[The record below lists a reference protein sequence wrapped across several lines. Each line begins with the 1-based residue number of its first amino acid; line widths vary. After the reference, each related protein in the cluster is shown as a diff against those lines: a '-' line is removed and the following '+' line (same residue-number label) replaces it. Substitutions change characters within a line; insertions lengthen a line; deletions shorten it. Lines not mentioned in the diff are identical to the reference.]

1 MICPP
6 LSPDPVVQDWI
17 ARHRRPVNFVL
28 HILAI
33 PPTILGVLY
42 IPIYVTLLSVPVFV
56 LAFLLFD
63 GGFLVQFL
71 GHAIDRSEPGE
82 VTFFKKLWRRFC
94 EQRARSRSAAV
105 GGAAGR
111 DAR

>member
-6 LSPDPVVQDWI
+6 LSPDPIVQDWI

-28 HILAI
+28 HLLAI

-42 IPIYVTLLSVPVFV
+42 IPIYVMLLSVAVFV
-56 LAFLLFD
+56 LALLLFL

-71 GHAIDRSEPGE
+71 GHAIDRTEPGE
-82 VTFFKKLWRRFC
+82 ITFFKKLLRKHWERH
-94 EQRARSRSAAV
+94 AATV
-105 GGAAGR
+105 GGAFGQ
-111 DAR
+111 DGS